1 MSTLKA
7 SSQGLTRI
15 KQARIEKGWAV
26 DDFRWLQSASQV
38 LDAAWEEDSVLAVGI
53 SPGTWKRFLAGKFPI
68 NTEAFKAYCQVLELN
83 WEEVVDRP
91 EDTNTNKSLAIENP
105 KSKIQNRH
113 DWGEAPDVSIFY
125 GREEELN
132 SVRQWIVQENCR
144 LVTLLGMG
152 GIGKTSLSV
161 KLAHQIQ
168 DRFECIIWRSLRNSP
183 PIDEVL
189 AELIQFLSDQSET
202 NLPTQL
208 DGKISRLLKY
218 LRSSRCLLILD
229 NLESILQSG
238 DRTGSYRHG
247 YEGYGQLLQIIGDT
261 SHPSCLIVT
270 SREKPKGLAALE
282 GESLP
287 VRSLQLLGLP
297 EANGRSLF
305 DVKGTFTATD
315 DTWQILIDRY
325 GGNPLA
331 IKIVASSIRDFFD
344 GDIAH
349 FLHISQKIPFL
360 FDDIRDLLD
369 QQFQRLTTLEQQI
382 MYWLAINREPVSW
395 SELQTNFVAKLPPH
409 ELLESLN
416 SLLRRSL
423 IEKNKASFTQ
433 QPVVMEYVT
442 NWIIE
447 QVCEEIRERGI
458 IKNTASPQSS
468 TKFKIQNSTPL
479 IQTHALTKAT
489 AKEYVRETQINLIL
503 KPIADEL
510 ITSLGSLEIIAN
522 NLQQIL
528 AHLQGKPPQETG
540 YAGGN
545 ILNLLQVLQ
554 IDVSG
559 YDFSRLTVWQAYL
572 QGVNLHD
579 VNFTNSDLSDCV
591 FTESLGN
598 ILWATFSPDGQILA
612 TCDTDCHVRLWEVPS
627 GKLVSICEGHSNW
640 VRFVAFNPDGKIL
653 ASCGADCT
661 VKLWNVRDG
670 VCIKTLMGH
679 QHEVFAVAWSPDGQ
693 TIASGSG
700 DKTIKLWDVRNGSCL
715 KTLVDHTDWVRT
727 VAFSPDGKM
736 FSGSADHQIKLWDVL
751 GGRCLKTLIGH
762 TAWVRSIAFS
772 PDGEILAS
780 GSGDRTIKLWNLA
793 TGDCLKT
800 YNSHLNS
807 VYSVAFSPHGD
818 ILVSGSGDGT
828 AKLWDWHTHTCIRTL
843 HGHTNEVCCVAFNA
857 DARTLA
863 CVSLD
868 QTLKLWDCRTG
879 KCLKTWYGH
888 TDWALPVAFSP
899 IYSTTSLSQGSKR
912 EILAS
917 GSNDKTVRLWDL
929 QTGECVAKLPGHTD
943 FIYGIAFSRDGQILG
958 TGSTD
963 SSVRLWNV
971 DRKQCFQVLQG
982 HTDWVYAV
990 AFHPD
995 GQTVAS
1001 GSADCT
1007 LKLWDISSGQCLKN
1021 LTGHTDKILGIA
1033 FSPDGKMLV
1042 SASVDNS
1049 IKLWDICTGSC
1060 IKTLLGHDNRVYAA
1074 VFSPDRQTLA
1084 SCSTDRTVKLWDISA
1099 GKCLQTFTGH
1109 TNWVFSVAFSPD
1121 GKTLASASHD
1131 HTVRLWDVKTG
1142 ECHHICLGHTRLV
1155 SSVAFHPHGQMIASG
1170 SQDQTVRVWD
1180 VKTGECVRVLIAKR
1194 LYEGM
1199 RLTGVKGLTGATI
1212 ETLRSL
1218 GAVVYSS

>member
-7 SSQGLTRI
+7 SVQGLARI
-15 KQARIEKGWAV
+15 KQARVKKGWAV

-38 LDAAWEEDSVLAVGI
+38 LDTTWEEDSVLALGI

-83 WEEVVDRP
+83 WEEVIEQKRDG
-91 EDTNTNKSLAIENP
+91 NTEQGLS
-105 KSKIQNRH
+105 IQNRC
-113 DWGEAPDVSIFY
+113 DWGEAPDISIFY
-125 GREEELN
+125 GRGEELN
-132 SVRQWIVQENCR
+132 TVQQWIVQENCR

-168 DRFECIIWRSLRNSP
+168 DRFECIIWRSLRNCP
-183 PIDEVL
+183 PLDEIL
-189 AELIQFLSDQSET
+189 AELIQFLSGQEET

-208 DGKISRLLKY
+208 DGRISRLLKY

-229 NLESILQSG
+229 NAESILQAG

-261 SHPSCLIVT
+261 LHQSCLILT
-270 SREKPKGLAALE
+270 SREKPKGLATLE
-282 GESLP
+282 GQSLP
-287 VRSLQLLGLP
+287 VRSLQLSGLSQ
-297 EANGRSLF
+297 ADVRSLF
-305 DVKGTFTATD
+305 DVKGTFTGTD
-315 DTWQILIDRY
+315 TAWQILIARY
-325 GGNPLA
+325 AGNPLA

-344 GDIAH
+344 GNIAQ
-349 FLHISQKIPFL
+349 FLKISQKIPFL
-360 FDDIRDLLD
+360 FDDIRDLFD
-369 QQFQRLTTLEQQI
+369 QQFQRLTPLERQI
-382 MYWLAINREPVSW
+382 MYWLAINREPVFW
-395 SELQTNFVAKLPPH
+395 QELQTDFVAKLPPR

-416 SLLRRSL
+416 SLQRRSL
-423 IEKNKASFTQ
+423 IEKNAVSFTQ

-447 QVCEEIRERGI
+447 QVCEEIRAGGTI
-458 IKNTASPQSS
+458 QNTALPQPA
-468 TKFKIQNSTPL
+468 TKFQIQNYIPL
-479 IQTHALTKAT
+479 LQTHALTKAT
-489 AKEYVRETQINLIL
+489 AKEYVRETQVNLIL

-510 ITSLGSLEIIAN
+510 ITTLGSREIIASY
-522 NLQQIL
+522 LQQIL

-598 ILWATFSPDGQILA
+598 ILWATFSPDGQLLA
-612 TCDTDCHVRLWEVPS
+612 TCDTDCHVRLWEVQTR
-627 GKLVSICEGHSNW
+627 KLVLICEGHSNW
-640 VRFVAFNPDGKIL
+640 VRFVAFNPDGQTL

-661 VKLWNVRDG
+661 VKLWSVRDG
-670 VCIKTLMGH
+670 VCIKTLTGH
-679 QHEVFAVAWSPDGQ
+679 QHEVFAVAFSPDGQ

-715 KTLVDHTDWVRT
+715 KTLSDHTDWVRT

-736 FSGSADHQIKLWDVL
+736 LASGSSDHKIKLWDLL
-751 GGRCLKTLIGH
+751 GGRCLKTLSEH
-762 TAWVRSIAFS
+762 TAWVRSVAFS

-780 GSGDRTIKLWNLA
+780 GSGDRTIKLWNIA
-793 TGDCLKT
+793 VGKCLKT
-800 YNSHLNS
+800 YNAHLNS
-807 VYSVAFSPHGD
+807 VYSVAFSPDGD
-818 ILVSGSGDGT
+818 ILVSGSGDYT

-843 HGHTNEVCCVAFNA
+843 YGHTNEVCCVAFNA
-857 DARTLA
+857 DAHTLA

-879 KCLKTWYGH
+879 QCLKTWYGH
-888 TDWALPVAFSP
+888 TDWALPVAFSAIAP
-899 IYSTTSLSQGSKR
+899 TPFSKGGKGR
-912 EILAS
+912 LLAS
-917 GSNDKTVRLWDL
+917 GSNDKTVRLWDW

-943 FIYGIAFSRDGQILG
+943 FIYGIAFSKDGQILA

-971 DRKQCFQVLQG
+971 TRNQCFQVLQG

-990 AFHPD
+990 AFDPD
-995 GQTVAS
+995 GQIVAS

-1007 LKLWDISSGQCLKN
+1007 LKLWDISGGQCLK
-1021 LTGHTDKILGIA
+1021 TFAGHTDKILGIA
-1033 FSPDGKMLV
+1033 FSPDGKILV
-1042 SASVDNS
+1042 SASGDHS

-1060 IKTLLGHDNRVYAA
+1060 IKTLHGHENRVYAA
-1074 VFSPDRQTLA
+1074 VFSPDSQTLA
-1084 SCSTDRTVKLWDISA
+1084 SCSTDRTVKLWDISQ
-1099 GKCLQTFTGH
+1099 GKCLQTLTGH

-1121 GKTLASASHD
+1121 GQTLASASHD
-1131 HTVRLWDVKTG
+1131 RTVRLWDVKTG
-1142 ECHHICLGHTRLV
+1142 ECDRICRGHTRLV
-1155 SSVAFHPHGQMIASG
+1155 SSVAFHPNGQIIASG
-1170 SQDQTVRVWD
+1170 SQDQTVRLWD

-1199 RLTGVKGLTGATI
+1199 QLTGVKGLTEATV

-1218 GAVVYSS
+1218 GAMV

>member
-1 MSTLKA
+1 MSSLKA
-7 SSQGLTRI
+7 SPQGLTRI
-15 KQARIEKGWAV
+15 KQARVKKGWGV
-26 DDFRWLQSASQV
+26 DDFRWLQSASKV
-38 LDAAWEEDSVLAVGI
+38 LDTAWEEDSVLALGI
-53 SPGTWKRFLAGKFPI
+53 SSGTWKRFLAGKFPI

-91 EDTNTNKSLAIENP
+91 EDIITNRELSIP
-105 KSKIQNRH
+105 NRH

-125 GREEELN
+125 GRGEELN
-132 SVRQWIVQENCR
+132 TVQQWIVQENCR

-168 DRFECIIWRSLRNSP
+168 DRFEYIVWRSLRNSP

-208 DGKISRLLKY
+208 DAKISRLLKY
-218 LRSSRCLLILD
+218 LRASRCLLILD

-261 SHPSCLIVT
+261 AHQSCLILT
-270 SREKPKGLAALE
+270 SREKPKGLATWE
-282 GESLP
+282 GQSLP
-287 VRSLQLLGLP
+287 VRSLQLSGLL
-297 EANGRSLF
+297 EADGRCLF
-305 DVKGTFTATD
+305 DLKGTFTGTD
-315 DTWQILIDRY
+315 SAWHSLIERY
-325 GGNPLA
+325 AGNPLA

-344 GDIAH
+344 GNIAQ

-360 FDDIRDLLD
+360 FDDILDLLD

-395 SELQTNFVAKLPPH
+395 QELQSDFVAKLPPR
-409 ELLESLN
+409 ELLESLK
-416 SLLRRSL
+416 SLQRRSL
-423 IEKNKASFTQ
+423 IEKNAANFTQ

-458 IKNTASPQSS
+458 IQNTASLQLA

-510 ITSLGSLEIIAN
+510 ITSLGSREIIASY
-522 NLQQIL
+522 LQQIL
-528 AHLQGKPPQETG
+528 AHLPGKPPQETG

-598 ILWATFSPDGQILA
+598 ILWATFSPDGQLLA
-612 TCDTDCHVRLWEVPS
+612 TCDTDCQVRLWQVPT
-627 GKLVSICEGHSNW
+627 GQLVLICEGHSNW
-640 VRFVAFNPDGKIL
+640 VRFVAFNPDGQTL

-661 VKLWNVRDG
+661 LKLWNVRDG
-670 VCIKTLMGH
+670 ACIKTLTGH
-679 QHEVFAVAWSPDGQ
+679 QHEVFALAFSPDGQ
-693 TIASGSG
+693 TIASASG
-700 DKTIKLWDVRNGSCL
+700 DKTIKLWDVRDGSCL
-715 KTLVDHTDWVRT
+715 KTLVDHSDWVRT

-736 FSGSADHQIKLWDVL
+736 LASGSADHTIKLWDVSD
-751 GGRCLKTLIGH
+751 GRCLKTLTGH
-762 TAWVRSIAFS
+762 TSGVRSIAFS

-780 GSGDRTIKLWNLA
+780 GSGDRTIKLWNMA
-793 TGDCLKT
+793 TGECLKT
-800 YNSHLNS
+800 YNGHLNS

-818 ILVSGSGDGT
+818 ILVSGSGDYT

-843 HGHTNEVCCVAFNA
+843 HGGHTNEVCCVAFNA
-857 DARTLA
+857 DGHTLA

-868 QTLKLWDCRTG
+868 QTLKLWDCRNG
-879 KCLKTWYGH
+879 RCLKTWYGH
-888 TDWALPVAFSP
+888 TDWALPVTFSP
-899 IYSTTSLSQGSKR
+899 IYSATLSQGSKG

-917 GSNDKTVRLWDL
+917 GSNDKTVRLWDW
-929 QTGECVAKLPGHTD
+929 QTGECVAKFSGHTD

-971 DRKQCFQVLQG
+971 ARKQCFQVLQG

-1007 LKLWDISSGQCLKN
+1007 LKLWDISSGQCLKT

-1033 FSPDGKMLV
+1033 FSHDGKMLV
-1042 SASVDNS
+1042 SASVDHS

-1060 IKTLLGHDNRVYAA
+1060 IKTLHGHDNRVYAA

-1084 SCSTDRTVKLWDISA
+1084 SCSTDRTVKLWEISE

-1121 GKTLASASHD
+1121 GQTLASASHD
-1131 HTVRLWDVKTG
+1131 RTVRLWDVKTG

-1155 SSVAFHPHGQMIASG
+1155 SSVAFHPHGQTIASG

-1180 VKTGECVRVLIAKR
+1180 VKTGECVSVLIAKR

-1199 RLTGVKGLTGATI
+1199 RLTGVKGLSGATI

-1218 GAVVYSS
+1218 GAVV